1 MPLRKSCPRQQHKR
15 MTIVMNG
22 SEHRLKKI
30 IEQEER
36 YDKRKRKREINKR
49 FRQTEVS
56 TSGKGAY
63 KKTTHKFNSLS

>member
-1 MPLRKSCPRQQHKR
+1 
-15 MTIVMNG
+15 MNG